1 MSIII
6 ERFNKIQSNI
16 SKINNPSGLKI
27 IAISKI
33 IHGENLR
40 LKVTA
45 FNEKVGILLIIIRP
59 IINKLMIFKYGF
71 LKNKKSNSNTI
82 KTGKRQ
88 SPAAP
93 GEGTPTK

>member
-1 MSIII
+1 MD
-6 ERFNKIQSNI
+6 NKLIQ
-16 SKINNPSGLKI
+16 I
-27 IAISKI
+27 IAIANI
-33 IHGENLR
+33 IQAEYLR
-40 LKVTA
+40 LKLID